1 MSEQQ
6 PEIVVYT
13 QPHCASCKQVE
24 RYLEER
30 GLAFIVRDVFDDPAA
45 LEEISS
51 RGYMST
57 PVTRIG
63 DRWIAGFRKRELDRL
78 LSPRE

>member
-1 MSEQQ
+1 MSDRL

-13 QPHCASCKQVE
+13 QPDCASCSEVA
-24 RYLEER
+24 RFLEDR
-30 GLAFIVRDVFDDPAA
+30 GVPFTMLDVSRDADA
-45 LEEISS
+45 LEEIVS

-63 DRWIAGFRKRELDRL
+63 DSWVAGFKRKQLERL
-78 LSPRE
+78 L

>member
-1 MSEQQ
+1 MSDRA

-13 QPHCASCKQVE
+13 QPHCPSCDQVE
-24 RYLEER
+24 RYLEQR
-30 GLAFIVRDVFDDPAA
+30 DLPFTVRDVFEDPEA
-45 LEEISS
+45 LEEITS

-63 DRWIAGFRKRELDRL
+63 DRWIAGFRRSVFERIL
-78 LSPRE
+78 

>member
-1 MSEQQ
+1 MSSEQAAT

-30 GLAFIVRDVFDDPAA
+30 GLAFTLRDVFEDPAA
-45 LEEISS
+45 LEEITS

-57 PVTRIG
+57 PITRIG
-63 DRWIAGFRKRELDRL
+63 DRWIAGFRRKEFERL
-78 LSPRE
+78 L

>member
-13 QPHCASCKQVE
+13 QPHCSGCREVE
-24 RYLEER
+24 RYLEQR
-30 GLAFIVRDVFDDPAA
+30 GVAFTMRDVTEDAAA
-45 LEEISS
+45 LEEITS

-57 PVTRIG
+57 PITRVG
-63 DRWIAGFRKRELDRL
+63 DRWIAGFRRKEFDRL
-78 LSPRE
+78 V